1 MMGDEN
7 SEHNTVEPGITTLA
21 LMCRK
26 LAKLTLTV
34 TGDDGCS
41 DKFGG
46 RGKLVFLSMMSHSIC
61 HILSKQNGCKEIA
74 GIWQELSFALSDVA
88 DGKSAELFRPLKK
101 EGTQP
106 RRMSVYRE
114 MYFSIAAAVYDLAEA
129 GEKETVVKEI
139 ARKLKVKPSKLK
151 DFRKN
156 LTRGDPN
163 IKSTE
168 AIELY
173 DSVFFGKLCVDE
185 NGNPWPGKGTA
196 SPVTNW
202 LKWFDIPIFV
212 EV

>member
-7 SEHNTVEPGITTLA
+7 FKRETVETGITILA
-21 LMCRK
+21 LMCRN
-26 LAKLTLTV
+26 LAKLPLTV
-34 TGDDGCS
+34 TEDDGCS

-88 DGKSAELFRPLKK
+88 DGKSADLFRPLKE
-101 EGTQP
+101 EGAQP
-106 RRMSVYRE
+106 RRISGHRE